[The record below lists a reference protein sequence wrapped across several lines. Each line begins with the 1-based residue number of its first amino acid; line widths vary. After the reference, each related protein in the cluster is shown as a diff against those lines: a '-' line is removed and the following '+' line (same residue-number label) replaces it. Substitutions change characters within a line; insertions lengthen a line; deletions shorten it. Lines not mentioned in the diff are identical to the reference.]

1 MNTTVSGSSEEERLR
16 AAIEATRL
24 GFGITVETVSKL
36 IESAASRR
44 VQGICLP
51 IAFVPAAVAAI
62 EGHADWSPDI
72 VTVVNFPTADWAL
85 QMVLDQTRAGVEAG
99 ANHID
104 MVVPGEMV
112 MNREWKAV
120 AEFVSEV
127 KSVAT
132 GLSKGALLKVILE
145 TAALNEELIRGAAE
159 ASIEGGADWLKSS
172 TGFHPAGGATPAAI
186 SLLRSIAPS
195 HVGVKASGGVRTR
208 EQAVAML
215 EAGADRIGTSGEA
228 TILSPVE

>member
-1 MNTTVSGSSEEERLR
+1 VNTTLSGRSEEERLR
-16 AAIEATRL
+16 SAIEATRL
-24 GFGITVETVSKL
+24 GFGITVETVSRL
-36 IESAASRR
+36 VESAASRR

-62 EGHADWSPDI
+62 DAHSGWAPDV

-99 ANHID
+99 ANHVD

-120 AEFVSEV
+120 AEFVAEV
-127 KSVAT
+127 KAVAA
-132 GLSKGALLKVILE
+132 GHPKPALLKVILE

-172 TGFHPAGGATPAAI
+172 TGFHPAGGATPEVI
-186 SLLRSIAPS
+186 SLLRSIAPA

-215 EAGADRIGTSGEA
+215 EAGADRIGTSAES
-228 TILSPVE
+228 TILAAVE